1 MLDTIIN
8 FKLAQRVYK
17 AILRISQP
25 DGVVPLSITQI
36 FSNLEFVPKL
46 SNKEIEFKLRAG
58 GIDVGVLK
66 TSTRAKPGFEMSYYL
81 YFYNAEENEAGGVF
95 LEDILPGS
103 VTFISATGDGVYDSN
118 NHKIVWNIGS
128 LTQKQKGQF
137 TLKVKVREDVLAE
150 SFISNL
156 SSIKA
161 EGYEFNP
168 TDNISIVKQE
178 VLASYDPN
186 DMVVLPEGYIKPGQL
201 LNLSIR
207 FENLATATAEA
218 TNIMVENQL
227 SEYLDLETLQVSA
240 ITVGSITY
248 APDGYTR
255 GSLTFGLNLGKLT
268 WSFTNIDLF
277 QNKVPPEGEGM
288 VSYLIKVKD
297 CLPSGTRIGHQA
309 KIRFDYNP
317 YIETPEVENIID
329 LEPPISAVNPIPQ
342 YSTSNN
348 LNLSWSGTDTG
359 SGITECTIYASENE
373 GVYQPLISGSQ
384 TSMLFTGTRGC
395 SYSFFSTAK
404 DSLGN
409 IEPVHSLPDARTLIT
424 YPPEVVSISPSKGR
438 IGRREVEVIGKNLL
452 DSPIINLVGK
462 DQIEGT
468 NTSLIDSERL
478 WVSFEVKEP
487 GTYSLILINPDG
499 QEARS
504 TFTALA
510 LPDKVEVIGKKKV
523 AVGEKI
529 PLTSISSTEPDLNLP
544 EWKILEGKGSLSSQF
559 GTTTTFTASENGEI
573 VVSVQDETVEGSITI
588 TADYLPNIILYKSA
602 DKKYILP
609 GQEVTY
615 TINYGNI
622 GQGTATDVNIIE
634 VLPENTSLKS
644 ATGNPSYYVANK
656 WQPTLSPS
664 ATKLKWLIPEV
675 APNQSGSVSFTVK
688 VK

>member
-1 MLDTIIN
+1 
-8 FKLAQRVYK
+8 
-17 AILRISQP
+17 
-25 DGVVPLSITQI
+25 
-36 FSNLEFVPKL
+36 
-46 SNKEIEFKLRAG
+46 
-58 GIDVGVLK
+58 
-66 TSTRAKPGFEMSYYL
+66 
-81 YFYNAEENEAGGVF
+81 
-95 LEDILPGS
+95 
-103 VTFISATGDGVYDSN
+103 
-118 NHKIVWNIGS
+118 
-128 LTQKQKGQF
+128 KQTGQF
-137 TLKVKVREDVLAE
+137 TLKVKVREDGLAE

-424 YPPEVVSISPSKGR
+424 YPPEVVSITPAKGR

-529 PLTSISSTEPDLNLP
+529 PLSSISSTEPDLNLP

-559 GTTTTFTASENGEI
+559 GTTTTFT
-573 VVSVQDETVEGSITI
+573 
-588 TADYLPNIILYKSA
+588 
-602 DKKYILP
+602 
-609 GQEVTY
+609 
-615 TINYGNI
+615 
-622 GQGTATDVNIIE
+622 
-634 VLPENTSLKS
+634 
-644 ATGNPSYYVANK
+644 
-656 WQPTLSPS
+656 
-664 ATKLKWLIPEV
+664 
-675 APNQSGSVSFTVK
+675 
-688 VK
+688 